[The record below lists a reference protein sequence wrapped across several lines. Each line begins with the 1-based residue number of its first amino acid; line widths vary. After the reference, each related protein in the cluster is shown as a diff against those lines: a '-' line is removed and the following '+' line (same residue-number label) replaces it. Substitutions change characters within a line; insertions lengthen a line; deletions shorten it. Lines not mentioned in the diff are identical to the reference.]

1 MAPEIRFNT
10 WGIPY
15 LVEFGNVGFR
25 PRPRP
30 ASPALSLNPSYTTCG
45 STATLLN
52 TVGSSATASSETL
65 QCLEGD
71 SDESKGLYI
80 RFASHRYR
88 PPHKLSNSRLLRLKH
103 RIAKAVMAAGMDSS
117 PAGEK
122 EDPIRVHQLSRASYG
137 SIQSTDSLPE
147 EGSGSLFRGTYGQV
161 MSALQSVGLVTTP
174 CKESGVDE
182 GQTMTNFNA
191 LNYQYCKIFIVAG
204 AVPPLSGDAAFATL
218 GVAADDGATPYRSR
232 ESPFLRVGQTGSPSG
247 EIHGLYEAS
256 HQSQATFPPSLGDP
270 AMVGIDLHLNNTM
283 GCAFVGVLFAV
294 TEYPKDKLFLKIL
307 HQFMWYWLVTNHGNP
322 VNLAN
327 LPRHIQALTIAIVQM
342 TIYAVLTGRWYRIPY
357 SLALIPASIQTITA
371 FITDMIITLSLCA
384 ILWGSKTGF
393 KRTETLI
400 ATLIVYAIHRG
411 IFTGLVQLAH
421 FATFISTL
429 HQPKLYWMIW
439 HVPGSKIYVNSL
451 LAVLNVRHHLS
462 EAGNEIETHI
472 SVELEAVSHQSLS
485 YNQTRSRRLSRAT
498 ASHTRIM
505 LTKEVV
511 RDTEVISDPEQP
523 GVSRKMSPPW

>member
-1 MAPEIRFNT
+1 MKLSAATLLALAFACVALSSLYNHSPHQSASSMAPEIRFNT

-30 ASPALSLNPSYTTCG
+30 VSPALSLNPSYTTCG

-147 EGSGSLFRGTYGQV
+147 QGSGSLFRGTYGQV

-182 GQTMTNFNA
+182 ATRLGA
-191 LNYQYCKIFIVAG
+191 LFVANHTEDG
-204 AVPPLSGDAAFATL
+204 IIEFTKLTL
-218 GVAADDGATPYRSR
+218 WA
-232 ESPFLRVGQTGSPSG
+232 
-247 EIHGLYEAS
+247 
-256 HQSQATFPPSLGDP
+256 
-270 AMVGIDLHLNNTM
+270 
-283 GCAFVGVLFAV
+283 
-294 TEYPKDKLFLKIL
+294 
-307 HQFMWYWLVTNHGNP
+307 
-322 VNLAN
+322 
-327 LPRHIQALTIAIVQM
+327 
-342 TIYAVLTGRWYRIPY
+342 
-357 SLALIPASIQTITA
+357 
-371 FITDMIITLSLCA
+371 
-384 ILWGSKTGF
+384 
-393 KRTETLI
+393 
-400 ATLIVYAIHRG
+400 
-411 IFTGLVQLAH
+411 
-421 FATFISTL
+421 
-429 HQPKLYWMIW
+429 
-439 HVPGSKIYVNSL
+439 
-451 LAVLNVRHHLS
+451 
-462 EAGNEIETHI
+462 
-472 SVELEAVSHQSLS
+472 
-485 YNQTRSRRLSRAT
+485 
-498 ASHTRIM
+498 
-505 LTKEVV
+505 
-511 RDTEVISDPEQP
+511 
-523 GVSRKMSPPW
+523 